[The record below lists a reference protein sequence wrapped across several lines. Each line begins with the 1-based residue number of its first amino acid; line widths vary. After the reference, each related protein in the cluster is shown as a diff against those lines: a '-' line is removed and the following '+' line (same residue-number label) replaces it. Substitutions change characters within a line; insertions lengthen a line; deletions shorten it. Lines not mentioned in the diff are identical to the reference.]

1 MEFILALLQNIYL
14 AWGVAIA
21 VTILAISRAKRNG
34 DRQRNQIKTIREE
47 ASAKIQQANTRANEI
62 VHHNQMQCDAA
73 IQQEHE
79 AAMEAINR
87 EKALSVEKIR
97 LFQEQID
104 ADKTSIMKKTEK
116 EILADITVSLS
127 GFAKR
132 IERVEN
138 ILTPIEQNMEMI
150 VDKVDNIGVTV
161 SDAQFH
167 M

>member
-1 MEFILALLQNIYL
+1 MEFILTLLQNIYI

-21 VTILAISRAKRNG
+21 VTILAINRAKRNG
-34 DRQRNQIKTIREE
+34 DRHRNQIKTIREE
-47 ASAKIQQANTRANEI
+47 ASAKIQQANAKANEI

-73 IQQEHE
+73 ILQEHE

-87 EKALSVEKIR
+87 EKALSAEKIR
-97 LFQEQID
+97 LLQEQID
-104 ADKTSIMKKTEK
+104 ADKTSIMRKTEK

-138 ILTPIEQNMEMI
+138 ILTPIEQDMEMI

-167 M
+167 L